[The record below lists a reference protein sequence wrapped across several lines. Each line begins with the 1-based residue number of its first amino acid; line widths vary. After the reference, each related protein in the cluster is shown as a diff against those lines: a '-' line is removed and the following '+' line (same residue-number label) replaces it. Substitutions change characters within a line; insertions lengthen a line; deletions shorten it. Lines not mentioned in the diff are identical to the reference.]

1 MDMDM
6 DMDMKVTTFRTLP
19 VALHFTSLPGSEMWR
34 ERWSSVTQRNG
45 SDRSIDR
52 HVNIQACR
60 VRERQLIVFRRARL
74 ETETETEVRKAR
86 HSHSSCCSKVGLSAG
101 ASGQEGDF

>member
-1 MDMDM
+1 M
-6 DMDMKVTTFRTLP
+6 DMDMKVTTSVLYL
-19 VALHFTSLPGSEMWR
+19 LHFTSLPGSEMWR